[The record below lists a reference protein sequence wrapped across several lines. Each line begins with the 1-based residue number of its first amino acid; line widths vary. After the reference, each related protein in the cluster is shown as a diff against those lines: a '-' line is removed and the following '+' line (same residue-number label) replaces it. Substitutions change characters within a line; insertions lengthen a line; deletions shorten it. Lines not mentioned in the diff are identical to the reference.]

1 MLMLFRFAAA
11 ADDTQVVVHEDF
23 EGYADTAAMQAVWGT
38 NGLGRM
44 DAVPHESGKAVYH
57 PGGKANVLRGFE
69 VQATSKQDV
78 VLTADIYDFGTNA
91 NKRISVGLRNSAKA
105 ILELGCFNT
114 GGNYFMRGE
123 GFAGSPG
130 WRSFDA
136 EQSSIHGWHRF
147 QAVISSSNLVVTLD
161 LGAKGKVDK
170 RLEFAGPTEGVV
182 FTELRFGGPSDV
194 LSAGGGVLFD
204 NIRLELVPAGSLSS
218 RVTVSGAAGS
228 RSADEKALLRPES
241 GEKSSAA
248 IRADPTSDTSFAKA
262 APTAA
267 AAGTEAPAG
276 NGAIWWIVGG
286 VGAIVVL
293 LVALLVVI
301 SRRFGKSGRA
311 LVPTVGSA
319 VAVTNESSVGD
330 ENWQRRALAAEAL
343 AGKQSQILREQIMPG
358 LTEFA
363 KQGLVQGLYSQRN
376 DLLAMQ
382 EQARQDVA
390 ALEARL
396 TELQAPLQERI
407 RTYERR
413 ISELEK
419 QLETRS
425 EEMRELIR
433 ATLLL
438 VQQKLAEE
446 RAKERN
452 QFGRM

>member
-1 MLMLFRFAAA
+1 
-11 ADDTQVVVHEDF
+11 
-23 EGYADTAAMQAVWGT
+23 
-38 NGLGRM
+38 
-44 DAVPHESGKAVYH
+44 
-57 PGGKANVLRGFE
+57 
-69 VQATSKQDV
+69 
-78 VLTADIYDFGTNA
+78 
-91 NKRISVGLRNSAKA
+91 
-105 ILELGCFNT
+105 
-114 GGNYFMRGE
+114 
-123 GFAGSPG
+123 
-130 WRSFDA
+130 
-136 EQSSIHGWHRF
+136 
-147 QAVISSSNLVVTLD
+147 
-161 LGAKGKVDK
+161 
-170 RLEFAGPTEGVV
+170 
-182 FTELRFGGPSDV
+182 
-194 LSAGGGVLFD
+194 
-204 NIRLELVPAGSLSS
+204 
-218 RVTVSGAAGS
+218 
-228 RSADEKALLRPES
+228 
-241 GEKSSAA
+241 
-248 IRADPTSDTSFAKA
+248 
-262 APTAA
+262 
-267 AAGTEAPAG
+267 
-276 NGAIWWIVGG
+276 
-286 VGAIVVL
+286 
-293 LVALLVVI
+293 
-301 SRRFGKSGRA
+301 
-311 LVPTVGSA
+311 
-319 VAVTNESSVGD
+319 
-330 ENWQRRALAAEAL
+330 L

>member
-1 MLMLFRFAAA
+1 VAVTLVRGLTAA
-11 ADDTQVVVHEDF
+11 ADDAQVVVHEDF
-23 EGYADTAAMQAVWGT
+23 EGYADTAAMQIVWGT
-38 NGLGRM
+38 NGLGRI
-44 DAVPHESGKAVYH
+44 DAVPHELGKAAYH

-130 WRSFDA
+130 WRCFDA
-136 EQSSIHGWHRF
+136 EQASMHGWHRF
-147 QAVISSSNLVVTLD
+147 QAIISISNLVVTLD

-170 RLEFAGPTEGVV
+170 RLEFAGPTDGVV

-194 LSAGGGVLFD
+194 LSAGGGALFD
-204 NIRLELVPAGSLSS
+204 NIRLELVPAGSITNRMAAGGGAGGSRAAGDKAMLRPASGDKALTAVSTQPASDASAPKGSS
-218 RVTVSGAAGS
+218 TGPEATVSG
-228 RSADEKALLRPES
+228 
-241 GEKSSAA
+241 
-248 IRADPTSDTSFAKA
+248 
-262 APTAA
+262 
-267 AAGTEAPAG
+267 
-276 NGAIWWIVGG
+276 GAIWWIVAG
-286 VGAIVVL
+286 VGAIIL
-293 LVALLVVI
+293 LLAALLFVI
-301 SRRFGKSGRA
+301 SRRFGKSARA
-311 LVPTVGSA
+311 LVTTGGSA
-319 VAVTNESSVGD
+319 VTVTEAPTGGD
-330 ENWQRRALAAEAL
+330 ANWQRRALAAEAL

-407 RTYERR
+407 RTYEHR
-413 ISELEK
+413 IAELEK

-446 RAKERN
+446 RAKERS